1 MFYWS
6 ATVHKQLWIKT
17 NMLMTKKSGMSTS
30 HGSQVEKTV
39 MKRSKTLKGE

>member
-17 NMLMTKKSGMSTS
+17 NMLMTKKKWHVDLTTWQSSRKDS
-30 HGSQVEKTV
+30 NEKTKNV
-39 MKRSKTLKGE
+39 KM